1 MTRIRLLSRPGC
13 HLCDDAREVISAV
26 CVETGDSFDE
36 VSVDSDDELRR
47 LYSEQVPVVF
57 VDGRQHDFWRVD
69 PGRLRRALSGGHP
82 A

>member
-1 MTRIRLLSRPGC
+1 MTRVRLLSRPGC
-13 HLCDDAREVISAV
+13 HLCDDAREVITAV

-36 VSVDSDDELRR
+36 VSVDSDDELLR

-69 PGRLRRALSGGHP
+69 RDRLRRALTDPHR